1 MDLTEFFSG
10 REEDRRGRTDGKVR
24 SEVIRSPF
32 YDFDLMDGQYGV
44 VLVLVRGETLIPS
57 KTAPFW

>member
-10 REEDRRGRTDGKVR
+10 REEDRRGRTDGYVR

-32 YDFDLMDGQYGV
+32 CDFGLMDGQNGA
-44 VLVLVRGETLIPS
+44 VLVLVRGKP
-57 KTAPFW
+57 